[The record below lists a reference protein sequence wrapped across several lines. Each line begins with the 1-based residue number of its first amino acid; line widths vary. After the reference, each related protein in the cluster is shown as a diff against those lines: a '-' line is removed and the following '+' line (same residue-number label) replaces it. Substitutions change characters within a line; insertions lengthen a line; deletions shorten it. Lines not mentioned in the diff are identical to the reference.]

1 MSPRRPGLLRDAPR
15 RPGLPA
21 MSELNAPPERPLA
34 RARAEVYRERTT
46 RGLDAKDARDLRVLA
61 DFIAIWCR
69 GRHGE
74 VEREPYKARQ
84 DAADAVIEPFRPV
97 LCEDCRDLM
106 GHAVSMRLACPMDP
120 KPDCKRCACRCYAP
134 NYQREIRKVMRYA
147 GVRCILRGRL
157 DYLWHYFF

>member
-1 MSPRRPGLLRDAPR
+1 MSPSRAREPDHHLGSRDVSD
-15 RPGLPA
+15 LKT
-21 MSELNAPPERPLA
+21 PEDRPLA
-34 RARAEVYRERTT
+34 KARAEVYRERTT

-74 VEREPYKARQ
+74 SAREPYRARQ
-84 DAADAVIEPFRPV
+84 EAADAVIASFRPT

-134 NYQREIRKVMRYA
+134 NYQREIRRVMRYA
-147 GVRCILRGRL
+147 GVRSILKGRL